1 MTTSTDEPTS
11 QSFALSQ
18 LKKRD
23 DWPEW
28 KQSRYKMLDQY
39 RSQGI
44 FGSPMPL
51 PTNANA
57 LHMLWT
63 YLLKMC
69 GTKKSCLVCN
79 GNRRQKGTITLG
91 HTYANSLDAASERLF
106 WAMVAHEG
114 LIAIG
119 ADVSNAF
126 AEAPPPK
133 APLYLYIDEAYREWW
148 TEHLGLPHIPKE
160 CNVVRVNNAI
170 QGHPEASRLWEKH
183 IDQILREIGLQPAT
197 HEPCIYA
204 GTIDDQRVIFLRQV
218 DDFAVAAKHQ
228 NTAQKLLDL
237 INSRMHIQL
246 KSLGIVTRFNGVD
259 IHQTRDYIKITCE
272 KYLHKMLKQHQW
284 LDNNNAANNPTP
296 LPHDT
301 AYIQTLEQAKV
312 PNTFDEQQQL
322 KQRMGFS
329 YRQVIGE
336 VIYPMIKCR
345 PDIGFHATKLSQY
358 MDNPAEEHYTA
369 L

>member
-1 MTTSTDEPTS
+1 MRPLACTFSNARDAIVYDVLTWPLAHWAVESHDGVASYVTRTSLHLITKTYTPPHQGIPQLYFDQLNVIAQHLQTSKQEHQTSNTSISDTIRQLHNDPHNTHISTAPSMEEPTS
-11 QSFALSQ
+11 QSFTLSQ

-23 DWPEW
+23 NWPEW

-39 RSQGI
+39 RSQGM

-51 PTNANA
+51 PANANA

-69 GTKKSCLVCN
+69 GTKKSRMVCN

-106 WAMVAHEG
+106 WAMVAQEG

-126 AEAPPPK
+126 TEAPPPK

-148 TEHLGLPHIPKE
+148 TEHLGLPPIPKE
-160 CNVVRVNNAI
+160 CNVVRVHNAI

-183 IDQILREIGLQPAT
+183 IDSILRQIGLTPAT

-204 GTIDDQRVIFLRQV
+204 GNIDGQRVIFLRQV
-218 DDFAVAAKHQ
+218 DDFAVATKHQ
-228 NTAQKLLDL
+228 DTAEKLLNL
-237 INSRMHIQL
+237 INSKMRIQL
-246 KSLGIVTRFNGVD
+246 KSLGLITRFNCVV
-259 IHQTRDYIKITCE
+259 IHQT
-272 KYLHKMLKQHQW
+272 
-284 LDNNNAANNPTP
+284 
-296 LPHDT
+296 
-301 AYIQTLEQAKV
+301 
-312 PNTFDEQQQL
+312 
-322 KQRMGFS
+322 
-329 YRQVIGE
+329 
-336 VIYPMIKCR
+336 
-345 PDIGFHATKLSQY
+345 
-358 MDNPAEEHYTA
+358 
-369 L
+369 